1 MCITIFAIMLN
12 VNLEW
17 WRFLSRTIVGNPR
30 PVSVC
35 ETGLEFSTM
44 LTDGISYHI
53 LIYSCTFIRKIYRR
67 YLSVECILTHH
78 PTDTNGY
85 VCTYM

>member
-35 ETGLEFSTM
+35 ERVFDDAHGRDF
-44 LTDGISYHI
+44 ISHTYI
-53 LIYSCTFIRKIYRR
+53 FMYFYQKIYRR

>member
-53 LIYSCTFIRKIYRR
+53 FIYSCTFIRKFIAVIYQ
-67 YLSVECILTHH
+67 LSL
-78 PTDTNGY
+78 Y
-85 VCTYM
+85 